1 MKQFNKKIA
10 LIALLSFNMTPVQAE
25 IKMTDITSPII
36 STAMSAAGCYILVT
50 HLIKQDALVL
60 TACLI
65 GSMLAYFK
73 ARLVL
78 SKGDI
83 YAKYPVIGQGIEKL
97 R

>member
-50 HLIKQDALVL
+50 HLIKQDALVV
-60 TACLI
+60 T
-65 GSMLAYFK
+65 
-73 ARLVL
+73 
-78 SKGDI
+78 
-83 YAKYPVIGQGIEKL
+83 KYPHAQAWYDAMGKKISCSTP
-97 R
+97 